1 MKEKKEYD
9 LAKENNPD
17 AFKPSKRWPYFVVPG
32 IIIVLTIGILVFLI
46 VSGNFN
52 K

>member
-9 LAKENNPD
+9 LTKENNPD
-17 AFKPSKRWPYFVVPG
+17 AFKKSRRWPYFVVPG
-32 IIIVLTIGILVFLI
+32 IIITLTVGILVFLI
-46 VSGNFN
+46 VSGAFN